1 MDNGQ
6 KNIKIKKIIILW
18 LILFLI
24 VFLAFKFH
32 LDKKITASL
41 VILYGLITP
50 VFYGIISF
58 FGVWLAAVPWIG
70 PVIIKAISIPVFW
83 LLHGVAYLGSLI
95 FVAKGESGKAID
107 ARVLTLIFVTGF
119 LLGYIIGKIF

>member
-1 MDNGQ
+1 MDPEEKK
-6 KNIKIKKIIILW
+6 KNKKLLLLW

-24 VFLAFKFH
+24 IILAFKFH
-32 LDKKITASL
+32 IDKKITASL

-50 VFYGIISF
+50 VFYGIISV

-70 PVIIKAISIPVFW
+70 PLIIKIISVPVFW
-83 LLHGVAYLGSLI
+83 MLHSAAYLGSLI
-95 FVAKGESGKAID
+95 FVAKGESKKAID
-107 ARVLTLIFVTGF
+107 ARVITLVFLVGF